1 MHGVMPFEVSRR
13 FCMLCRQ
20 QVFFRQER
28 LPLSV
33 YLFGCFCRW
42 FRLPALEEPRSYGI
56 FLSPGC
62 ACCGGAGLSPK
73 SVHLE
78 LLPKP
83 SGARLLRE
91 VGAAVKFLRSSRPA
105 GDRQGRAGSG
115 GGGKVASRTI
125 EFRIA
130 DMFRSKKVPSWTF
143 VFIVR
148 VFPTDHDGIMLI
160 LRICR

>member
-1 MHGVMPFEVSRR
+1 MPFEVSRR

-105 GDRQGRAGSG
+105 GRQARQSRLRRRREGCEPDHRIPDCRYVQEQKSPELDFRFHSESIPYGS
-115 GGGKVASRTI
+115 
-125 EFRIA
+125 
-130 DMFRSKKVPSWTF
+130 
-143 VFIVR
+143 
-148 VFPTDHDGIMLI
+148 
-160 LRICR
+160 